1 MAGVDGL
8 SKGMRDLVREFG
20 LVVVHAMIED
30 GYHNAKELRP
40 ILVEWRRRRQEQWL
54 ATDFIVKKSARQVA
68 DAMLYA
74 MAERAGLENVP
85 RNYIETEYDRMRR
98 QQQAD
103 DAALFAEIS
112 RGL

>member
-1 MAGVDGL
+1 MAAIDGM

-20 LVVVHAMIED
+20 LVIVSAMIDD

-40 ILVEWRRRRQEQWL
+40 ILVEWRRRRQEEWL
-54 ATDFIVKKSARQVA
+54 ATDFIVKKTARQVA
-68 DAMLYA
+68 DAMLYRL
-74 MAERAGLENVP
+74 AERAGLENVP
-85 RNYIETEYDRMRR
+85 RNYIVSEYERARQ